1 MKRKTRFYKRGLPW
15 AIAGL
20 LCCGCEE
27 ELFWDSEE
35 VEPLPVLNC
44 VMRADDDTVRAQVGW
59 SKSIYD
65 LSRFRSEERA
75 SVWVYADGEAV
86 GEAVHRGGGWYALPH
101 RVKSGATYRV
111 AAWLRGRDVVWGETR
126 VPSQPLE
133 ASITYDTLRH
143 RVVNRWT
150 DRPEEKNYYWLS
162 YATGVSTDN
171 TRRPTHFSLPSYI
184 ETNSTLA
191 DPFNR
196 SFDFEEESPAE
207 YDYYVRVEDAGLSGE
222 RLELEYRGDRSMYGY
237 SLREG
242 QEDGYYVGVH
252 FILSLDG
259 HYDHYLRSVIT
270 NREYAWD
277 MDDLPLFY
285 TPLWFYSNV
294 TNGVGLVASYARFA
308 DVEERVFYKKEE
320 EPFDDLYD

>member
-1 MKRKTRFYKRGLPW
+1 MWIKIKKMGCCLLILILLPYVVTVFINGPVIS
-15 AIAGL
+15 ARSRVDQTYIKVEVLDAADDTSF
-20 LCCGCEE
+20 E
-27 ELFWDSEE
+27 EL
-35 VEPLPVLNC
+35 
-44 VMRADDDTVRAQVGW
+44 
-59 SKSIYD
+59 
-65 LSRFRSEERA
+65 
-75 SVWVYADGEAV
+75 
-86 GEAVHRGGGWYALPH
+86 
-101 RVKSGATYRV
+101 
-111 AAWLRGRDVVWGETR
+111 
-126 VPSQPLE
+126 PLE
-133 ASITYDTLRH
+133 EFGI
-143 RVVNRWT
+143 
-150 DRPEEKNYYWLS
+150 
-162 YATGVSTDN
+162 GVMAGE
-171 TRRPTHFSLPSYI
+171 I
-184 ETNSTLA
+184 
-191 DPFNR
+191 
-196 SFDFEEESPAE
+196 PAE

-320 EPFDDLYD
+320 EHFDDLYD